1 MKQRK
6 LMLRKDELQIFYK
19 TIGIDLPSD
28 KQIYNGTVISGISGG
43 SGGPISKFRMIYKFL
58 TKIVSHFN

>member
-28 KQIYNGTVISGISGG
+28 KQIYNGTVIYGISGG
-43 SGGPISKFRMIYKFL
+43 SGGPISKFRMI
-58 TKIVSHFN
+58 